1 MEDIAV
7 EVVDGSKKLI
17 YCVSLG
23 IVTLAAILIVKVAF
37 WLWYILT
44 KYLPSAP
51 RTSSRQVGSDEDP
64 HVRRYGGRLLG
75 GMQDPEVSAW
85 HVVDVYGTLQSG
97 RGEFETS
104 VVDIN
109 RVKVGSRF
117 SFIYARGARM
127 GQRREVVLLEKELR
141 DTGYLMKCRE
151 VSAEGRPFIRKYWPN
166 LAFEPTY
173 LEDPPCRSSGS
184 CPPDAGGDTGGGVL
198 FWDPATPHVEGEES
212 TEFLTPTGV
221 EGSDRITAVSYTHLT
236 LPTICSV

>member
-1 MEDIAV
+1 MICSMVWYFAKTSVSLTALSAVPQVVEVTVASVEDIAV

-23 IVTLAAILIVKVAF
+23 IVTLAAILMVKVAF

-104 VVDIN
+104 VVLSLIH
-109 RVKVGSRF
+109 
-117 SFIYARGARM
+117 I
-127 GQRREVVLLEKELR
+127 
-141 DTGYLMKCRE
+141 
-151 VSAEGRPFIRKYWPN
+151 
-166 LAFEPTY
+166 
-173 LEDPPCRSSGS
+173 
-184 CPPDAGGDTGGGVL
+184 
-198 FWDPATPHVEGEES
+198 
-212 TEFLTPTGV
+212 
-221 EGSDRITAVSYTHLT
+221 
-236 LPTICSV
+236 